1 MFALLV
7 GIIIGIYLDQLLT
20 IPPLNQY
27 TDIVLKYIDETRFR
41 KNSVTG
47 TTQTVDKSKEL

>member
-1 MFALLV
+1 MFAILV

-47 TTQTVDKSKEL
+47 TAPTDDKSKEL